1 MATKRQ
7 KRKRRRR
14 IHESG
19 GAPPPAPAAPPGPA
33 PSPQPHRRAAPAD
46 GPPPAPWGSFPLSEL
61 VTLVA
66 LVFLVVGFFT
76 APPRGAIMIGAG
88 LVLGSMAGLE
98 LSVREHFSG
107 YRSHTLLLAGALGV
121 AVLAALLVL
130 TKIPPVICIAVA
142 ALGLGA
148 AAYLLAGV
156 FRERSGG
163 SLFKFRA

>member
-7 KRKRRRR
+7 KRKRRQRVAGQ
-14 IHESG
+14 S
-19 GAPPPAPAAPPGPA
+19 APPERPAEAPAAP
-33 PSPQPHRRAAPAD
+33 RRVPPTD

-66 LVFLVVGFFT
+66 LVFLVLGFFT

-107 YRSHTLLLAGALGV
+107 GPARQVGV
-121 AVLAALLVL
+121 
-130 TKIPPVICIAVA
+130 
-142 ALGLGA
+142 G
-148 AAYLLAGV
+148 
-156 FRERSGG
+156 
-163 SLFKFRA
+163 